1 MCNLEG
7 KKFPLAARAVLH
19 NTYVDDILAGGDTVE
34 EVIQLRDELIQLLS
48 NGSFELHKWCSN
60 NPSILNGI
68 PIELQHFDEREMNH
82 DLIVKTLGLS
92 FDVKLDM
99 FKISS
104 PKESITKANTKRKIL
119 SFLCKF
125 YDPLGLVGPL
135 FVSAKIIMQRLWL
148 KKIDWDDILSDELLE
163 TWEEFVENLR
173 KMEPINIPRYLQLN
187 SHATSELVGFCDA
200 SMFAYG
206 AVVYIRTV
214 NETVTSTLLCSKS
227 RIAPLNKKLTIPRL
241 ELNSALLLANVI
253 HKVYSVLKKRINKV
267 YLYSD
272 SNIVLAWIKTNSVKL
287 NPYVANR
294 IIKIQGLTKGM
305 QWSYINTKDNP
316 ADCLSRGI
324 NPNEISKNKIW
335 WYGPS
340 YFLNVNYKHPL
351 SEVKLA
357 EPLPEQKIACTQIIL
372 ESSTLF
378 AKYSSISKLERII
391 AWILRFKHNASR
403 PKYKLVGNLK
413 PFEVYNALEKILIVE
428 QQFHFHEEFK
438 LIQNGQQVKTQLAS
452 LHPFIDRRGI
462 LRVGGRLQN
471 AQIEYDQKHPII
483 LPKKSIITDL
493 IIIREHKKLL
503 HAGQKQILSS
513 LNLKYWLINGN
524 REIKK
529 IIHKCV
535 ICFRLKA
542 QCAQQLMGSLPEPRV
557 TYNRPF
563 HNVGVDFCGPFQLKQ
578 STIRRS
584 VITKSYIALFVCFS
598 IKAIHMELLSD
609 LTADNFLSVLKR
621 FISRRG
627 KPAKIYCDNGG
638 TFKGAN
644 RKLSELRNMCKK
656 ESANK

>member
-1 MCNLEG
+1 ELCNLEG

-287 NPYVANR
+287 NPCGKQN
-294 IIKIQGLTKGM
+294 
-305 QWSYINTKDNP
+305 NKD
-316 ADCLSRGI
+316 SRL
-324 NPNEISKNKIW
+324 NER
-335 WYGPS
+335 YAM
-340 YFLNVNYKHPL
+340 V
-351 SEVKLA
+351 
-357 EPLPEQKIACTQIIL
+357 
-372 ESSTLF
+372 
-378 AKYSSISKLERII
+378 
-391 AWILRFKHNASR
+391 
-403 PKYKLVGNLK
+403 
-413 PFEVYNALEKILIVE
+413 
-428 QQFHFHEEFK
+428 
-438 LIQNGQQVKTQLAS
+438 
-452 LHPFIDRRGI
+452 
-462 LRVGGRLQN
+462 
-471 AQIEYDQKHPII
+471 
-483 LPKKSIITDL
+483 
-493 IIIREHKKLL
+493 
-503 HAGQKQILSS
+503 
-513 LNLKYWLINGN
+513 
-524 REIKK
+524 
-529 IIHKCV
+529 
-535 ICFRLKA
+535 
-542 QCAQQLMGSLPEPRV
+542 
-557 TYNRPF
+557 
-563 HNVGVDFCGPFQLKQ
+563 
-578 STIRRS
+578 
-584 VITKSYIALFVCFS
+584 
-598 IKAIHMELLSD
+598 
-609 LTADNFLSVLKR
+609 
-621 FISRRG
+621 
-627 KPAKIYCDNGG
+627 
-638 TFKGAN
+638 
-644 RKLSELRNMCKK
+644 
-656 ESANK
+656 